1 MATRFIQ
8 NYVNQL
14 INEQVVAQNP
24 LAGSEAERPVDNRR
38 RKKFPGRVE
47 GDRPGG
53 LTDADLDQMGPE
65 SGEAQPEPQ
74 PLPDRPGE
82 MVASPGL
89 GGTGRDEEQIRGGLQ
104 PEAPPPGSVD
114 TSPTPIA
121 TPTPPASGDTSRFKP
136 QFPSE
141 PDFTFGRPPQSTTR
155 PDGTPVV
162 PPAQPA
168 PPAEER
174 VPPQNIG
181 GMPNIGGII
190 PKEPGSMGPETST
203 TRPDGTPVVP
213 PAEPAPPAAPAPEP
227 GAPETAPPPPTPRE
241 VRTGQV
247 NVSNTGTVVGAQGVG
262 NQVGNITTG
271 DVTTNTAPTT
281 STPQQRRQEPLPPD
295 VKNAA
300 AQNPSQ
306 SAEIINNYYNYG
318 TVVGAM
324 GAGNRVGSIT
334 TGGVATG
341 AKARAG
347 GATRTATATQPATG
361 AQASGGVVAGGDV
374 ADKAGVEAAI
384 RRRRQ
389 PITSSVDPALL
400 RLNSILEQIAQEEE
414 EERKRRVRTGDVN
427 ISNTG
432 TVVGAQGVGNQVGN
446 ISTGNISTG
455 SALTPRE
462 KRREGQ
468 GQPTQYPDQ
477 QEPPKQ
483 EAPDRIGGFPNIGG
497 NVPKPGGDPGQSKV
511 PDFVQRPEDDYMPPG
526 GGGEHGLVGGR
537 PWHPSCGYAAAVPGD
552 MRTNP
557 VTGLMG
563 PREPIKLPCPP
574 GHAPGEYTGGG
585 HNMNTFD
592 FQDRNGNGTDDRDEV
607 RQMVSGKPANQG
619 YQLNTSGRSDRRR
632 R

>member
-65 SGEAQPEPQ
+65 SGEAQPEAQ
-74 PLPDRPGE
+74 PEPNRPGE
-82 MVASPGL
+82 MAPSPGL

-162 PPAQPA
+162 PPAQP
-168 PPAEER
+168 
-174 VPPQNIG
+174 
-181 GMPNIGGII
+181 
-190 PKEPGSMGPETST
+190 PG
-203 TRPDGTPVVP
+203 DPVVP
-213 PAEPAPPAAPAPEP
+213 PNRTPIEGPSEDEYMDNIYGPGGGQDLPPAPPAAPAPEP

-384 RRRRQ
+384 RNRQAAQQTVPGGLPTGTISSMISQAAAERRRRQ
-389 PITSSVDPALL
+389 
-400 RLNSILEQIAQEEE
+400 
-414 EERKRRVRTGDVN
+414 
-427 ISNTG
+427 
-432 TVVGAQGVGNQVGN
+432 
-446 ISTGNISTG
+446 
-455 SALTPRE
+455 
-462 KRREGQ
+462 
-468 GQPTQYPDQ
+468 
-477 QEPPKQ
+477 
-483 EAPDRIGGFPNIGG
+483 GG
-497 NVPKPGGDPGQSKV
+497 
-511 PDFVQRPEDDYMPPG
+511 
-526 GGGEHGLVGGR
+526 
-537 PWHPSCGYAAAVPGD
+537 
-552 MRTNP
+552 
-557 VTGLMG
+557 
-563 PREPIKLPCPP
+563 
-574 GHAPGEYTGGG
+574 
-585 HNMNTFD
+585 
-592 FQDRNGNGTDDRDEV
+592 
-607 RQMVSGKPANQG
+607 
-619 YQLNTSGRSDRRR
+619 
-632 R
+632 